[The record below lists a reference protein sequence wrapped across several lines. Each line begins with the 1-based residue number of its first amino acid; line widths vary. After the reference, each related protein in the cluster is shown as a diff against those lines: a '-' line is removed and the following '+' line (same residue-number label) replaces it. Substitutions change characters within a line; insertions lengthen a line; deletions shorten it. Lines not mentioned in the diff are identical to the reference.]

1 MEYVDSFDK
10 DIDIESLRETAVSYI
25 SEMNKEQLKKFL
37 KTMNVQSKES
47 KFEQSEESEEESK
60 CEQSEE
66 ESEESEESQESQEGF
81 PIYESVDENYF
92 DNKEYS
98 QSEEERLFD
107 ILENTVYTHDQ
118 EEFPINEIEEC
129 NSCENHNLDDENLDW
144 NTIIWDYIFTLE
156 LSNNKTHVIIKNSYG
171 ITIQDFTKAIQ
182 IANKI
187 EISSGLD
194 LTLVE
199 YSFNDDTNTVYVNTK
214 FE

>member
-37 KTMNVQSKES
+37 KTK
-47 KFEQSEESEEESK
+47 ESK

-66 ESEESEESQESQEGF
+66 ESQESEEESQESLEEESQESQKESQELL
-81 PIYESVDENYF
+81 PIYDIVDENF
-92 DNKEYS
+92 KIDQEYS

-107 ILENTVYTHDQ
+107 ILENTVYTHEQ
-118 EEFPINEIEEC
+118 EEFPINEIEELH
-129 NSCENHNLDDENLDW
+129 SCENHNLDDENLDW
-144 NTIIWDYIFTLE
+144 NTVIWNYIFTLE
-156 LSNNKTHVIIKNSYG
+156 LSNDKTHVIIKNSDG

-199 YSFNDDTNTVYVNTK
+199 YSFNEDTNTVYVNTK